1 MSKLKTTQL
10 KRYTMTEKQTDRR
23 LNTTKENQYFSFH
36 THTCS
41 CHHTTPHTHTHP
53 PSALG
58 GPAAADGA
66 RREELPGRRA
76 LDDSA
81 RDGRQHV
88 LRLRSVF
95 VSVRGRPRCWAA
107 RRRGCRAG
115 RPQQKSHRGAGRG
128 RSGRS
133 ARPPEGAAQEGKI
146 KLEYYR

>member
-10 KRYTMTEKQTDRR
+10 KQYSMTKKQTDRR
-23 LNTTKENQYFSFH
+23 LNTTKENQYFFSLA
-36 THTCS
+36 
-41 CHHTTPHTHTHP
+41 TTPHTHTHTHP
-53 PSALG
+53 PSALR
-58 GPAAADGA
+58 GPAAAHGA

-88 LRLRSVF
+88 QRPRSVLLF
-95 VSVRGRPRCWAA
+95 GGRPRCWAA

-115 RPQQKSHRGAGRG
+115 RAQQKLHRGAGRG

-133 ARPPEGAAQEGKI
+133 AWPPEGAGLLRRK
-146 KLEYYR
+146 K